1 MNQNKQRQHQDF
13 QAEGTKELVK
23 RERNHNNLTS
33 PSHEE
38 SPGNIDEEMI
48 FLMKM
53 KNHEEEDL
61 KFLKD
66 QCKQGALPLKYNLP
80 N

>member
-1 MNQNKQRQHQDF
+1 
-13 QAEGTKELVK
+13 
-23 RERNHNNLTS
+23 LTS